1 MFSLGCTG
9 FSAKDFPA
17 EVTSSFVSA
26 FAKLKQ
32 KVIMR
37 FDPTLIPDVP
47 DNVIVS
53 NWVPQQEIL
62 GEAFSDSLARI
73 RQATLQM
80 KLDELWLGYLGA
92 SSNGLIPNGY
102 T

>member
-1 MFSLGCTG
+1 MKEYEDFINSAEAGVILFSLGCTG

-17 EVTSSFVSA
+17 EVTSSFISA

-37 FDPTLIPDVP
+37 FDPALIQNVP

-62 GEAFSDSLARI
+62 GDTFTS
-73 RQATLQM
+73 
-80 KLDELWLGYLGA
+80 
-92 SSNGLIPNGY
+92 
-102 T
+102 

>member
-1 MFSLGCTG
+1 MFEILIAKNLVIKLFLFVRWVQDYENFINSAEAGVVLFSLGCTG

-62 GEAFSDSLARI
+62 GI
-73 RQATLQM
+73 H
-80 KLDELWLGYLGA
+80 
-92 SSNGLIPNGY
+92 
-102 T
+102 